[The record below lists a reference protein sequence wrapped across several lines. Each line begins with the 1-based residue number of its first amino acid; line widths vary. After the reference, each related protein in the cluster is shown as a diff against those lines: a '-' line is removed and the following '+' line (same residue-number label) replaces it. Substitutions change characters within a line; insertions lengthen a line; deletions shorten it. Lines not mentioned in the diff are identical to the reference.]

1 MGFGCLRNIPSRPT
15 RNPPFILDS
24 MWPGF
29 DVVPYHVH
37 LLTDESVLQ
46 LQACLEQ
53 YEGFAIL
60 LTTELPLCDRLRDY
74 CLEIPVAGKDH
85 LLHRYN
91 QEQHLHPRNV
101 WMELVQKTLETW
113 ASVELVITIPRK
125 TQHGIR
131 HRPSSVNRYVSTT
144 EPRLDRHDHVL
155 DGGHGSDAV
164 ALSRPP
170 CASWIFSGE
179 SNR

>member
-1 MGFGCLRNIPSRPT
+1 LEFGLRGILPS
-15 RNPPFILDS
+15 PFISDS

-29 DVVPYHVH
+29 DVVPYHAH

-53 YEGFAIL
+53 CEGFIL

-74 CLEIPVAGKDH
+74 CLEMPVASKDH

-101 WMELVQKTLETW
+101 WTELFQKTLETW
-113 ASVELVITIPRK
+113 ASVVLVIIPRK
-125 TQHGIR
+125 NRRGVR
-131 HRPSSVNRYVSTT
+131 HRPSSVDPNVPTT
-144 EPRLDRHDHVL
+144 EPRLDSHDHVL
-155 DGGHGSDAV
+155 DGGHGPDAV

-170 CASWIFSGE
+170 CASWMFSGE
-179 SNR
+179 LNR